1 MNANRIL
8 NFFAVLPSKVEKK
21 AAGAAALDTQA
32 SAPAQK
38 AVASAGPAGPA
49 VSRGYKEQ
57 IEHWAWCIQE
67 NPNCAD
73 PAIQPRCNPRIAL
86 GDAVIAL
93 VTNIAADKGES
104 VSFKESWFDP
114 DNDETPE
121 NDLGVEAGVP
131 NLDQDKYRL

>member
-1 MNANRIL
+1 LRG
-8 NFFAVLPSKVEKK
+8 PSTSKVEKK

-38 AVASAGPAGPA
+38 AVAASGPAGPA

-57 IEHWAWCIQE
+57 IEHWAWCCQN
-67 NPNCAD
+67 NPNAKD

-104 VSFKESWFDP
+104 VTFDEAWFDP
-114 DNDETPE
+114 DSDKTPE
-121 NDLGVEAGVP
+121 KDLGVINADP
-131 NLDQDKYRL
+131 NLDQDKYKI